1 MVTTAST
8 AEKLAAIRLKKC
20 GGNLK
25 KAFTWSST
33 KIKYFGG
40 VKKPGKSKNA
50 VEYYAAYGFKYGK
63 GDCYVTVSY
72 THLTTFR
79 KITRRDD
86 FHQVLKGLEAA
97 LSYPSLK
104 VKLNCVPTCLLY
116 TSCGYL

>member
-40 VKKPGKSKNA
+40 VKKPEKVRMQLNIMQRMALNMAK
-50 VEYYAAYGFKYGK
+50 
-63 GDCYVTVSY
+63 VT
-72 THLTTFR
+72 
-79 KITRRDD
+79 
-86 FHQVLKGLEAA
+86 AM
-97 LSYPSLK
+97 
-104 VKLNCVPTCLLY
+104 
-116 TSCGYL
+116 